1 MEEGALFLIG
11 TALWLG
17 ILTSISPCPL
27 ATNIAAISFIAR
39 DVGSTSRVLLNGVFY
54 TFGRT
59 LAYVLLGIVIVG
71 SLLSVME
78 TAQFLQVQMNKILG
92 PALIVIGIFL
102 LGFIRLP
109 GLDLHL
115 AERFGSRVGGVKL
128 VGPVLLGV
136 LFALSFCPVSAGLFF
151 GSLIPLS
158 LGAGS
163 TLLLPTLF
171 GIGTAVPV
179 LAFAVLV
186 ALGAKSAARA
196 FGKLRAF
203 ETWARR
209 VTGVVFILA
218 GAYLSA
224 VYLFGWWV

>member
-1 MEEGALFLIG
+1 MEEGALFLFG

-17 ILTSISPCPL
+17 MLTSISPCPL

-39 DVGSTSRVLLNGVFY
+39 DVGSSRVLLNGVFY

-59 LAYVLLGIVIVG
+59 LVYVLLGVVIVG
-71 SLLSVME
+71 SLLSIMD

-92 PALIVIGIFL
+92 PVLIVIGIFL

-115 AERFGSRVGGVKL
+115 AERFGKRVGGVKL

-163 TLLLPTLF
+163 TLFLPTLF

-179 LAFAVLV
+179 LAFAVLI

-196 FGKLRAF
+196 FGKLRTF

>member
-1 MEEGALFLIG
+1 MEEGALFLTG

-27 ATNIAAISFIAR
+27 ATNVAAISFIAR
-39 DVGSTSRVLLNGVFY
+39 DVGSTSRVVMNGVFY
-54 TFGRT
+54 TLGRT
-59 LAYVLLGIVIVG
+59 LVYVLLGVVIVT

-78 TAQFLQVQMNKILG
+78 TAQFLQVRMNQILG
-92 PALIVIGIFL
+92 PLLILIGIFL
-102 LGFIRLP
+102 LGFVRLP
-109 GLDLHL
+109 GLDLRL
-115 AERFGSRVGGVKL
+115 AERFGNRVGGIKG
-128 VGPVLLGV
+128 VGPVLLGA

-179 LAFAVLV
+179 LLFAGLV
-186 ALGAKSAARA
+186 ALGAKSVARA

-224 VYLFGWWV
+224 VYLFGWWI

>member
-27 ATNIAAISFIAR
+27 ATNVAAISFIAR
-39 DVGSTSRVLLNGVFY
+39 DVGSTSRVVMNGVFY
-54 TFGRT
+54 TLGRT
-59 LAYVLLGIVIVG
+59 LVYVLLGVVIVT

-78 TAQFLQVQMNKILG
+78 TAQFLQVRMNQILG
-92 PALIVIGIFL
+92 PLLILIGIFL
-102 LGFIRLP
+102 LGFVRLP
-109 GLDLHL
+109 GLDLRL
-115 AERFGSRVGGVKL
+115 AERFGNRVGGIKG
-128 VGPVLLGV
+128 VGPVLLGA

-179 LAFAVLV
+179 LLFAGLV
-186 ALGAKSAARA
+186 ALGAKSVARA

-224 VYLFGWWV
+224 VYLFGWWI

>member
-1 MEEGALFLIG
+1 MEESALFLIG

-27 ATNIAAISFIAR
+27 ATNVAAISFIAR
-39 DVGSTSRVLLNGVFY
+39 DVGSTSRVLMNGAFY
-54 TFGRT
+54 TLGRT
-59 LAYVLLGIVIVG
+59 LIYVLLGVVIVG

-78 TAQFLQVQMNKILG
+78 TAQFLQVRMNQILG
-92 PALIVIGIFL
+92 PLLILIGIFL
-102 LGFIRLP
+102 LGFVRLP
-109 GLDLHL
+109 GLDLRL
-115 AERFGSRVGGVKL
+115 AERFGNRVGGVKG
-128 VGPVLLGV
+128 VGPILLGA

-171 GIGTAVPV
+171 GIGTAIPV
-179 LAFAVLV
+179 LLFAALI
-186 ALGAKSAARA
+186 ALGAKSVARG
-196 FGKLRAF
+196 FGRLRAF

-224 VYLFGWWV
+224 VYLFGWWI

>member
-27 ATNIAAISFIAR
+27 ATNVAAISFIAR
-39 DVGSTSRVLLNGVFY
+39 DVGSTSRVLMNGVFY
-54 TFGRT
+54 TLGRT
-59 LAYVLLGIVIVG
+59 LVYVLLGVVIVT

-78 TAQFLQVQMNKILG
+78 TAQFLQVRMNQILG
-92 PALIVIGIFL
+92 PVLILIGIFL
-102 LGFIRLP
+102 LGFVRLP
-109 GLDLHL
+109 GLDLRL
-115 AERFGSRVGGVKL
+115 AERFGNRVGGIKG
-128 VGPVLLGV
+128 VGPVLLGA

-179 LAFAVLV
+179 LLFAGLV
-186 ALGAKSAARA
+186 ALGAKSLAQT

-203 ETWARR
+203 EIWARR

-224 VYLFGWWV
+224 VYLFGWWI

>member
-27 ATNIAAISFIAR
+27 ATNVAAISFIAR
-39 DVGSTSRVLLNGVFY
+39 DVGSTSRVVMNGVFY
-54 TFGRT
+54 TLGRT
-59 LAYVLLGIVIVG
+59 LVYVLLGVVIVT

-78 TAQFLQVQMNKILG
+78 TAQFLQVRMNQILG
-92 PALIVIGIFL
+92 PLLILIGIFL
-102 LGFIRLP
+102 LGFVRLP
-109 GLDLHL
+109 GLDLRL
-115 AERFGSRVGGVKL
+115 AERFGNRVGGIKG
-128 VGPVLLGV
+128 VGPVLLGA

-179 LAFAVLV
+179 LLFAGLV
-186 ALGAKSAARA
+186 ALGAKSVARA

-209 VTGVVFILA
+209 VPGVVFILA

-224 VYLFGWWV
+224 VYLFGWWI